1 MSPRRLGRIRV
12 RVRVRVGVG
21 VRVRVGARA
30 RVRAMAPHEGV
41 PVGGVGVAVLG
52 HPRGAREQLVEAA
65 HVEQRH
71 RAHDGAEELRPAHEH
86 VAHE

>member
-1 MSPRRLGRIRV
+1 MVGVWVRV
-12 RVRVRVGVG
+12 RVRVRLRL
-21 VRVRVGARA
+21 RV

-65 HVEQRH
+65 HVEQGH
-71 RAHDGAEELRPAHEH
+71 RAHHRAEELGPAHEH